1 MDSVSNSKLESSESS
16 DSQKKDRNE
25 DLIDSFKHFLS
36 ALNEAAEQNKESTD
50 IGHLCHKLEESFRQ
64 HLKGFPVKTDDPG
77 QNVVGDGGASNI
89 SDNAQKMIDG
99 GRLSALYKTEQ
110 KLIGRYGR
118 VAVGN
123 SAAVLQTHKIE
134 KLWAAQKAMST
145 AILDLRTENTTIRSS
160 IHDSETL
167 TRSVN
172 EARYETLLHLHL
184 QTAARLDLAIAAI
197 NGVSTT

>member
-1 MDSVSNSKLESSESS
+1 
-16 DSQKKDRNE
+16 
-25 DLIDSFKHFLS
+25 
-36 ALNEAAEQNKESTD
+36 
-50 IGHLCHKLEESFRQ
+50 
-64 HLKGFPVKTDDPG
+64 
-77 QNVVGDGGASNI
+77 
-89 SDNAQKMIDG
+89 MIDG